1 MSGRDVKSSSFCNPK
16 EQDQDDNKKM
26 ILKKNLKRVTEKNII
41 MAQRLKELYSQ
52 AIIPKL
58 AEQFNYKNA
67 LQVPR
72 IEKIVINRGLGD
84 ASQNTKLLDSSLNE
98 LTLIAGQKGI
108 ITRSKKAIA
117 GFKLR
122 QKMPVGISVTLR
134 GEKMYGFLE
143 RLIHLALPRIRDFR
157 GINTKSFDG
166 HGNYTLGLEEQLMY
180 PEIDYDKITQIRGM
194 DISLIT
200 TSKNDQESLALLK
213 EFGMPF
219 QTSFFEKR

>member
-1 MSGRDVKSSSFCNPK
+1 MKKN
-16 EQDQDDNKKM
+16 NKK
-26 ILKKNLKRVTEKNII
+26 NIS
-41 MAQRLKELYSQ
+41 MAQRLKKLYSQ

-58 AEQFNYKNA
+58 AEQFNYKNT

-108 ITRSKKAIA
+108 VTRSKKAIA

-122 QKMPVGISVTLR
+122 QKMPVGISITLR
-134 GEKMYGFLE
+134 GEKMYGFLD
-143 RLIHLALPRIRDFR
+143 RLINLALPRIRDFQ
-157 GINTKSFDG
+157 GINPKSFDG
-166 HGNYTLGLEEQLMY
+166 HGNYSFGLEEQLMF
-180 PEIDYDKITQIRGM
+180 PEIDYDKIDQIRGM

-200 TSKNDQESLALLK
+200 SSKNDQEGLALLK
-213 EFGMPF
+213 QFGMPF
-219 QTSFFEKR
+219 QVV

>member
-1 MSGRDVKSSSFCNPK
+1 MKKN
-16 EQDQDDNKKM
+16 NKK
-26 ILKKNLKRVTEKNII
+26 NIS
-41 MAQRLKELYSQ
+41 MAQRLKKLYSQ

-58 AEQFNYKNA
+58 AEQFNYKNT

-108 ITRSKKAIA
+108 VTRSKKAIA

-122 QKMPVGISVTLR
+122 QKMPVGISITLR
-134 GEKMYGFLE
+134 GEKMYGFLD
-143 RLIHLALPRIRDFR
+143 RLINLALPRIRDFQ
-157 GINTKSFDG
+157 GINPKSFDG
-166 HGNYTLGLEEQLMY
+166 HGNYSLGLEEQLMF
-180 PEIDYDKITQIRGM
+180 PEIDYDKIDQIRGM

-200 TSKNDQESLALLK
+200 SSQNDQEGLALLK
-213 EFGMPF
+213 QFGMPF
-219 QTSFFEKR
+219 QVV